1 MVAISDCCLTC
12 SALSSSILAALYT
25 SSWEAIVLKPS
36 SNSPNS
42 PPTGRAMRVL
52 KLPPAI
58 ERTPRSN
65 SFTGR
70 MIVRA
75 LITEP
80 RITSTQIDTNTATV
94 TSRVRAELTN
104 RVSLGLMPSATT
116 PR

>member
-1 MVAISDCCLTC
+1 
-12 SALSSSILAALYT
+12 
-25 SSWEAIVLKPS
+25 
-36 SNSPNS
+36 
-42 PPTGRAMRVL
+42 
-52 KLPPAI
+52 
-58 ERTPRSN
+58 
-65 SFTGR
+65 

-104 RVSLGLMPSATT
+104 RVSLGLMPRATT